1 MKIKSLFVAALLITG
16 VIIFP
21 VQAADEPWAFAKME
35 SFEVTPNDVELTAA
49 DATATF
55 KLVVSH
61 PIGIYSE
68 KTKLYISNNLNYN
81 FDLFLNRTDSPIDR
95 TKKIVTFEGKAN
107 LLRDMPPGPYF
118 FYADSIAGLAPNG
131 GTNYPTGNKFYPPK
145 IRALVDAE
153 DALLVR
159 LNNDLKYNFQTFVGP
174 SYSSVI
180 RVGDSKNQTLSTQTP
195 IWKVGESYDPNNYF
209 EKRTSDVQLEIT
221 SQTPDTCPVKS
232 GKLEF
237 ISIGSC
243 TYKVFTKR
251 SNTYLYKDIDLTVQ
265 ISQAR
270 VKPTINV
277 ESVVSQTVLE
287 FPKSIIRNAAY
298 SSTGILILPTSTTP
312 SVCVAYEKTI
322 LLSSTGL
329 CKITYQTQA
338 DSNYLASDLYTQ
350 TFSVT
355 KEGETEVVPTPVVS
369 PTATPT
375 PTAKPVVKK
384 TISCV
389 RGTTIIKKTATIPKC
404 PKGYKLKK

>member
-1 MKIKSLFVAALLITG
+1 MKIKSLFVTVLLMAG
-16 VIIFP
+16 VVVSP

-35 SFEVTPNDVELTAA
+35 SFVVTPDDVELTSA
-49 DATATF
+49 DATVTF

-68 KTKLYISNNLNYN
+68 KTKLYISNNLNTN
-81 FDLFLNRTDSPIDR
+81 FDIFLNRTDNPIDR
-95 TKKIVTFEGKAN
+95 TKKIVTFEGKSI
-107 LLRDMPPGPYF
+107 LSRDMPPGPYF
-118 FYADSIAGLAPNG
+118 FYADSISGLAPNG

-145 IRALVDAE
+145 IRTLVDAE

-159 LNNDLKYNFQTFVGP
+159 LNSDLKYNFQTFVGP

-180 RVGDSKNQTLSTQTP
+180 RVSDSKNQTLWTETP

-209 EKRTSDVQLEIT
+209 EKRTNDVQLEIT
-221 SQTPDTCPVKS
+221 TQTPETCPVKS

-237 ISIGSC
+237 VTIGSC
-243 TYKVFTKR
+243 TYKIFTKK
-251 SNTYLYKDIDLTVQ
+251 SNTYLYKDVDLTVQ

-277 ESVVSQTVLE
+277 ESVVNQTVLE
-287 FPKSIIRNAAY
+287 FPKSITRNAAY
-298 SSTGILILPTSTTP
+298 SSTGLLVLPKSTTP
-312 SVCVAYEKTI
+312 GVCISYEKTI
-322 LLSSTGL
+322 LLSSSGL

-338 DSNYLASDLYTQ
+338 DSNYLASDLYAQ
-350 TFSVT
+350 TFSVS
-355 KEGETEVVPTPVVS
+355 KEGEPKVVPTPVVS

-389 RGTTIIKKTATIPKC
+389 RGTKTIKKTAISPRC
-404 PKGYKLKK
+404 PTGYKLKK

>member
-1 MKIKSLFVAALLITG
+1 MKVKSLFVAVLLMAG
-16 VIIFP
+16 VVVAP
-21 VQAADEPWAFAKME
+21 SSMAADEPWAFAKMD
-35 SFEVTPNDVELTAA
+35 SFTVTPDDVELTSA

-68 KTKLYISNNLNYN
+68 RTKLFISNNLNYN
-81 FDLFLNRTDSPIDR
+81 FEIMLNRTDNPVDKF
-95 TKKIVTFEGKAN
+95 KKIVTFEGKAN

-118 FYADSIAGLAPNG
+118 FYADSISALAPNG

-145 IRALVDAE
+145 IRTLVDAE

-159 LNNDLKYNFQTFVGP
+159 INGDLKYNFQTFVGP

-180 RVGDSKNQTLSTQTP
+180 RLSDSKNQTLWTESP

-209 EKRTSDVQLEIT
+209 EKRTTDVALEIS
-221 SQTPDTCPVKS
+221 SQTPETCPVKS

-237 ISIGSC
+237 VAIGSC
-243 TYKVFTKR
+243 TYKVFTKKT
-251 SNTYLYKDIDLTVQ
+251 NTYLYKDIDLTVQ

-277 ESVVSQTVLE
+277 ESFANQVVAE
-287 FPKSIIRNAAY
+287 FPKSITRNAAY
-298 SSTGILILPTSTTP
+298 SSTGLLILPKSITP
-312 SVCVAYEKTI
+312 TVCIAYEKTV
-322 LLSSTGL
+322 LLSSSGA

-338 DSNYLASDLYTQ
+338 DSNYLASEVFAQ
-350 TFSVT
+350 TFAVS
-355 KEGETEVVPTPVVS
+355 KEGETVVTPTPV
-369 PTATPT
+369 ATPT

-384 TISCV
+384 TITCV
-389 RGTTIIKKTATIPKC
+389 KGKKTVKRTGTSPKC
-404 PKGYKLKK
+404 PAGYKLKK